1 MVCGVEVLDL
11 VPEGCKQANL
21 FEETANTGS
30 KTLMEAMD
38 KINKALGKE
47 VVRLAVQGFEK
58 KYRLRAEYLSP
69 CYTTNIQHIL
79 KVKI

>member
-1 MVCGVEVLDL
+1 MEVLDL

-21 FEETANTGS
+21 FEETASTGS

-58 KYRLRAEYLSP
+58 IPVKGRIFVSLLYH
-69 CYTTNIQHIL
+69 QHSTYF
-79 KVKI
+79 KS